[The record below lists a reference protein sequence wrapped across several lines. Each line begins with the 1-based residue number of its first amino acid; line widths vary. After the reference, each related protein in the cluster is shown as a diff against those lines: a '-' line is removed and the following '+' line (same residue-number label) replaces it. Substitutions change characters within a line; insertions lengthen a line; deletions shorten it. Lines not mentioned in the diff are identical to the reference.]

1 MSASA
6 AAGPLPSGPDPLHAA
21 FLSLLP
27 RVESHARIYFRHLKC
42 PHRKADAIAETVA
55 IAWRWFLRLVEM
67 GKDAAQFVSTFAVL
81 AARHVRSGRK
91 LCGQEKS
98 KDVMSPLAQQRYSF
112 TVSPLPEGN
121 SLEGNVFDEALRDN
135 TRSAVPDQVA
145 FRVDFPD
152 WLASLSERDRRVV
165 EQLILGER
173 TRDVAR
179 RFGISPGRV
188 SQLRREFHLAWLA
201 FCDELPPK
209 EGQAGAAGDAR

>member
-1 MSASA
+1 V
-6 AAGPLPSGPDPLHAA
+6 P
-21 FLSLLP
+21 
-27 RVESHARIYFRHLKC
+27 HLKC

-81 AARHVRSGRK
+81 AARHVRCGRK
-91 LCGQEKS
+91 LCGQERS
-98 KDVMSPLAQQRYSF
+98 RDVLSPLAQQRHSF
-112 TVSPLPEGN
+112 TVSPLPEGD
-121 SLEGNVFDEALRDN
+121 SLDGNIFAEALCDN

-145 FRVDFPD
+145 FRVDFPN

-201 FCDELPPK
+201 FCDELPPQ
-209 EGQAGAAGDAR
+209 EGQPGAAGDAR

>member
-6 AAGPLPSGPDPLHAA
+6 AASPLSPDDPLHSA

-27 RVESHARIYFRHLKC
+27 HVERHARVYFRHLKC

-55 IAWRWFLRLVEM
+55 IAWRWFLRLVER
-67 GKDAAQFVSTFAVL
+67 GRDAAQFVSTFAVL

-98 KDVMSPLAQQRYSF
+98 GDVMSAQAQQRHHF
-112 TVSPLPEGN
+112 TVSHLPEGS
-121 SLEGNVFDEALRDN
+121 SLDGNIFDEALRDN
-135 TRSAVPDQVA
+135 TRSEVPAQVA
-145 FRVDFPD
+145 FRIDFPN
-152 WLASLSERDRRVV
+152 WLASLSDRDRRVV

-173 TRDVAR
+173 TLDVAR

-188 SQLRREFHLAWLA
+188 SQLRREFHQDWEQ
-201 FCDELPPK
+201 FCDGPERLAAADHAPP
-209 EGQAGAAGDAR
+209 A

>member
-1 MSASA
+1 M
-6 AAGPLPSGPDPLHAA
+6 
-21 FLSLLP
+21 
-27 RVESHARIYFRHLKC
+27 
-42 PHRKADAIAETVA
+42 
-55 IAWRWFLRLVEM
+55 
-67 GKDAAQFVSTFAVL
+67 
-81 AARHVRSGRK
+81 
-91 LCGQEKS
+91 
-98 KDVMSPLAQQRYSF
+98 
-112 TVSPLPEGN
+112 PE
-121 SLEGNVFDEALRDN
+121 
-135 TRSAVPDQVA
+135 QVA
-145 FRVDFPD
+145 FRVDFPN